1 MILLVDLCHTPESL
15 SRDEFVGPIE
25 RIVTGTGET
34 VRVLHYTRLTTP
46 EQVAGADAMI
56 LCGTALADNNF
67 LNTEGA
73 FSWIPACS
81 CPVLGI
87 CAGMQVIA
95 RSFGGT
101 ITSRCEIGMTDIRI
115 VAADGL
121 LGKPRT
127 FPAYELHGFAVG
139 SPGPLTVLAESECC
153 IQAVRHPSRPVY
165 GVMFHPEVRNE
176 WVVGRFLRLAGAQ
189 GAISP

>member
-101 ITSRCEIGMTDIRI
+101 ITSR
-115 VAADGL
+115 
-121 LGKPRT
+121 
-127 FPAYELHGFAVG
+127 
-139 SPGPLTVLAESECC
+139 
-153 IQAVRHPSRPVY
+153 
-165 GVMFHPEVRNE
+165 
-176 WVVGRFLRLAGAQ
+176 
-189 GAISP
+189 